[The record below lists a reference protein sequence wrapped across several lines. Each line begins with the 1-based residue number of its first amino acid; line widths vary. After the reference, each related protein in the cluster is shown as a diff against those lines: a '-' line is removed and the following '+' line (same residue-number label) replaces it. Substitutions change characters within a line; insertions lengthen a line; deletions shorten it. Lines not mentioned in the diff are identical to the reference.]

1 MKIFE
6 PQPLHLVR
14 LTISKI
20 KEETFYI
27 NLSETTQ
34 EEAMNK
40 VKSIIDGKGLSVFLT
55 GNRTRIDFRDC
66 IGGKNGKSKALS
78 FRGLSTKETYSL
90 ILNAIK

>member
-1 MKIFE
+1 MKIFD

-34 EEAMNK
+34 DEAIHSIKN
-40 VKSIIDGKGLSVFLT
+40 IIDKQGLSVFQM
-55 GNRTRIDFRDC
+55 GHRVRIDFRDC

-90 ILNAIK
+90 IINAIK